1 MRIPKEEGWLEN
13 KIVVAL
19 KAIIIYNRKALII
32 QRSYGEVSGSGSW
45 EFAGGKLEFGED
57 LETGLK
63 REIMEEVGLQV
74 KIERLLYASTF
85 QSKENRQTVILNYLC
100 HSFSDQVILSEEHE
114 KYIWADKRIMKK
126 YLTRGILHDLENNK
140 IFDQIEVMEG

>member
-1 MRIPKEEGWLEN
+1 MEN

-19 KAIIIYNRKALII
+19 KAIILNNRKALII
-32 QRSYGEVSGSGSW
+32 QRSYGDISGSGSW

-63 REIMEEVGLQV
+63 REIMEEVGLSV

-85 QSKENRQTVILNYLC
+85 LSKENRQTVILNYLC
-100 HSFSDQVILSEEHE
+100 HSLSDQVILSKEHE
-114 KYIWADKRIMKK
+114 NYIWADKKIMKR
-126 YLTRGILHDLENNK
+126 YLTKGILHDIEINH
-140 IFDQIEVMEG
+140 IFEQIDIIEDLKQFDV

>member
-1 MRIPKEEGWLEN
+1 MEN

-19 KAIIIYNRKALII
+19 KAIIIFNRKALII

-63 REIMEEVGLQV
+63 REIMEEVGLKV
-74 KIERLLYASTF
+74 ELERLLYASTF

-100 HSFSDQVILSEEHE
+100 HGFSDHVILSEEHE
-114 KYIWADKRIMKK
+114 KYIWADKKTMRK
-126 YLTRGILHDLENNK
+126 YLTRGILHDLESNK
-140 IFDQIEVMEG
+140 IFDQLDLIEG

>member
-1 MRIPKEEGWLEN
+1 MEN
-13 KIVVAL
+13 KIIVAL
-19 KAIIIYNRKALII
+19 KAIILYNRKALII

-57 LETGLK
+57 LEAGLR
-63 REIMEEVGLQV
+63 REITEEVGLQV

-100 HSFSDQVILSEEHE
+100 HSMSGKVALSEEHE
-114 KYIWADKRIMKK
+114 QFMWADKKTMKR
-126 YLTRGILHDLENNK
+126 YLAKGILHDLENNN
-140 IFDQIEVMEG
+140 IFAQLDIDEG

>member
-1 MRIPKEEGWLEN
+1 MEN

-32 QRSYGEVSGSGSW
+32 QRSYGDMSGSGSW

-63 REIMEEVGLQV
+63 REITEEVGLTV

-100 HSFSDQVILSEEHE
+100 HSFSDQVVLSEEHE
-114 KYIWADKRIMKK
+114 KFIWADKKTMKK
-126 YLTRGILHDLENNK
+126 YLTKGILHDIEINR
-140 IFDQIEVMEG
+140 IFEQIDIVEDEKQIEK

>member
-1 MRIPKEEGWLEN
+1 MEP
-13 KIVVAL
+13 KIVVAM
-19 KAIIIYNRKALII
+19 KAIILYNRKALIV
-32 QRSYGEVSGSGSW
+32 QRSFGDVRGSGSW

-74 KIERLLYASTF
+74 KIEKLLYASTF

-100 HSFSDQVILSEEHE
+100 HSLGDCVTLSEEHE
-114 KYIWADKRIMKK
+114 QFLWADKKTMRK
-126 YLTRGILHDLENNK
+126 YLAKGIQHDLDINN
-140 IFDQIEVMEG
+140 IFNQLDILEE

>member
-1 MRIPKEEGWLEN
+1 MEN

-19 KAIIIYNRKALII
+19 KAIIIYNRKVLII
-32 QRSYGEVSGSGSW
+32 QRSYGDVSGSGSW

-74 KIERLLYASTF
+74 NIERLLYASTF
-85 QSKENRQTVILNYLC
+85 QSTESRQTVILNYLC
-100 HSFSDQVILSEEHE
+100 HSSSDQVILSEEHE
-114 KYIWADKRIMKK
+114 EFIWADKKTMKK
-126 YLTRGILHDLENNK
+126 YLAKGIQRDIKINK
-140 IFDQIEVMEG
+140 IYEQIDIF

>member
-1 MRIPKEEGWLEN
+1 MEN
-13 KIVVAL
+13 KIIVAL
-19 KAIIIYNRKALII
+19 KAIIIYDRKALII

-57 LETGLK
+57 LESGLK
-63 REIMEEVGLQV
+63 REIMEEVGLSV
-74 KIERLLYASTF
+74 EIERLLYASTF

-100 HSFSDQVILSEEHE
+100 HSFSNKVILSEEHE
-114 KYIWADKRIMKK
+114 QFIWADKRTMKK

-140 IFDQIEVMEG
+140 IFDQLDLKEGKD

>member
-57 LETGLK
+57 LEAGLK

-140 IFDQIEVMEG
+140 IFDQIEIIEG

>member
-1 MRIPKEEGWLEN
+1 MEN

-19 KAIIIYNRKALII
+19 KAIILYERKALII

-63 REIMEEVGLQV
+63 REIMEEVGLEV
-74 KIERLLYASTF
+74 KIEKLLYASTF
-85 QSKENRQTVILNYLC
+85 ISKETRQTVILNYLC
-100 HSFSDQVILSEEHE
+100 RSFHNQVVLSTEHE
-114 KYIWADKRIMKK
+114 NYIWADQKTMKK
-126 YLTRGILHDLENNK
+126 YLTKGILHDLDSNN
-140 IFDQIEVMEG
+140 ILNQIDIED

>member
-1 MRIPKEEGWLEN
+1 MEN

-19 KAIIIYNRKALII
+19 KAIIIYENKALII
-32 QRSYGEVSGSGSW
+32 QRSYGDVIGSGSW

-63 REIMEEVGLQV
+63 REIMEEVGLEV
-74 KIERLLYASTF
+74 RIERLLYASTF

-100 HSFSDQVILSEEHE
+100 HSLGNDVVLSEEHE
-114 KYIWADKRIMKK
+114 KYIWADKKTMRK
-126 YLTRGILHDLENNK
+126 YLARGILHDLEINH
-140 IFDQIEVMEG
+140 IFPQLDIIES

>member
-1 MRIPKEEGWLEN
+1 MEN

-19 KAIIIYNRKALII
+19 KAIIIFNRKVLII

-63 REIMEEVGLQV
+63 REIMEEVGLKV
-74 KIERLLYASTF
+74 KVERLLYASTF
-85 QSKENRQTVILNYLC
+85 QSKENRQTVILSYLC
-100 HSFSDQVILSEEHE
+100 HSFSDRVILSEEHE
-114 KYIWADKRIMKK
+114 RFMWADKKTMKK
-126 YLTRGILHDLENNK
+126 YLARGILHDLKRN
-140 IFDQIEVMEG
+140 QIYEQLDIIEG

>member
-1 MRIPKEEGWLEN
+1 MEN

-32 QRSYGEVSGSGSW
+32 QRSYGDMSGSGSW

-63 REIMEEVGLQV
+63 REITEEVGLTV

-100 HSFSDQVILSEEHE
+100 HSFSDQVVLSEEHE
-114 KYIWADKRIMKK
+114 KHIWADKKTMKK
-126 YLTRGILHDLENNK
+126 YLAKGILHDIEINH
-140 IFDQIEVMEG
+140 IFEQIDIVEDEK

>member
-1 MRIPKEEGWLEN
+1 MEN

-19 KAIIIYNRKALII
+19 KAIILNNRKALII
-32 QRSYGEVSGSGSW
+32 QRSYGDISGSGSW

-63 REIMEEVGLQV
+63 REIMEEVGLNV

-100 HSFSDQVILSEEHE
+100 HSFSDRVVLSKEHE
-114 KYIWADKRIMKK
+114 NYIWADKKIMKR
-126 YLTRGILHDLENNK
+126 YLTKGILHDIEINH
-140 IFDQIEVMEG
+140 IFEQIDIIEDLKQFDL

>member
-1 MRIPKEEGWLEN
+1 MEN

-19 KAIIIYNRKALII
+19 KAIIIYQQKALII

-63 REIMEEVGLQV
+63 REIMEEVGLIV
-74 KIERLLYASTF
+74 HVERLLYASTF

-100 HSFSDQVILSEEHE
+100 HSFTDQITLSEEHE
-114 KYIWADKRIMKK
+114 RYLWADKKTMRK
-126 YLTRGILHDLENNK
+126 YLAKGILHDLEGNH
-140 IFDQIEVMEG
+140 IFEQLDIL

>member
-1 MRIPKEEGWLEN
+1 MEN
-13 KIVVAL
+13 KIIVAL
-19 KAIIIYNRKALII
+19 KAIIIYDRKALII

-57 LETGLK
+57 LEEGLK
-63 REIMEEVGLQV
+63 REIMEEVGLGV
-74 KIERLLYASTF
+74 KVERLLYASTF

-100 HSFSDQVILSEEHE
+100 HSFSDRVTLSEEHE
-114 KYIWADKRIMKK
+114 QYIWADKRTMKK

-140 IFDQIEVMEG
+140 IFEQLDLVEG

>member
-1 MRIPKEEGWLEN
+1 MEN
-13 KIVVAL
+13 KIIVAL

-32 QRSYGEVSGSGSW
+32 QRSYGDISGSGSW

-74 KIERLLYASTF
+74 KVERLLYASTF

-100 HSFSDQVILSEEHE
+100 HSFSDQVVLSEEHE
-114 KYIWADKRIMKK
+114 AFLWGDKKMMKK
-126 YLTRGILHDLENNK
+126 YLTKGILRDLEINK
-140 IFDQIEVMEG
+140 IFDQIDVIEEGRSLNNYD

>member
-1 MRIPKEEGWLEN
+1 MEN
-13 KIVVAL
+13 KIVVAM
-19 KAIIIYNRKALII
+19 KAIILSNRKALII

-57 LETGLK
+57 LEAGLR

-100 HSFSDQVILSEEHE
+100 HSLEDQVVLSEEHE
-114 KYIWADKRIMKK
+114 KYIWADKKTMKK
-126 YLTRGILHDLENNK
+126 YLTKGILHDLDSNR
-140 IFDQIEVMEG
+140 IFGQLDILEG